1 MQLMGTFATFI
12 KSFGLYFLG
21 NILSKLMMFIL
32 LPIYTDHLKPEELG
46 YYDVANT
53 YLNLLIT
60 FLFIDIYV
68 GIMRFVFD
76 EQNKNNYYRPISNG
90 MIIFAISLL
99 LYSLSVFV
107 VSLFFTV
114 PYLIYIYLYGV
125 CVVCNNLFGY
135 LARTL
140 DKNKVFA
147 FSGVL
152 GTFIIGAI
160 NIIGLLVF
168 KGGIEVLYVASI
180 IGLLVQILILE
191 NHLHVTRQFSI
202 KFYDKSLLNS
212 LVKYSLPLSLN
223 SLAYWFLTGYS
234 NVAISKMLGLEENG
248 IYVVAMK
255 FGLVINLLST
265 CFNLAWQEIIF
276 KRGNEDKESL
286 SLFYSKAVNLLISF
300 LIMGAL
306 FLVHISNII
315 FPFMVADSYNLS
327 KQIIPFCIIAAIIN
341 IISGFMGQIYA
352 ALKVTKTIVYSTF
365 SACLLNVFIVP
376 LFILKWGLVGA
387 TGAIVISYLCNVIM
401 RINFI
406 RKTVTIEIKFAKLA
420 ALCVLLV
427 GSLYVYYQC
436 GLLYNILMLVFL
448 LILSLILYKEY
459 LNALIHQF
467 VRKKYE

>member
-1 MQLMGTFATFI
+1 MGTFTTFI

-32 LPIYTDHLKPEELG
+32 LPIYTEYLAPEELG

-76 EQNKNNYYRPISNG
+76 EQDKNNYYRPISNG
-90 MIIFAISLL
+90 IIIFVISLI
-99 LYSLSVFV
+99 LYSLAVFTI
-107 VSLFFTV
+107 SLFYTIH
-114 PYLIYIYLYGV
+114 YLLYIYIYGV

-140 DKNKVFA
+140 NKNKVFA

-152 GTFIIGAI
+152 GTFIIGGI
-160 NIIGLLVF
+160 SIIGLLYF
-168 KGGIEVLYVASI
+168 KGGIEVLYIASI
-180 IGLLVQILILE
+180 IGLVVQILMLE
-191 NHLHVTRQFSI
+191 NHLHVTRQFST
-202 KFYDKSLLNS
+202 KYYDKTLLNS

-276 KRGNEDKESL
+276 KRGNENKESL
-286 SLFYSKAVNLLISF
+286 SLFYSKTVNLLISF
-300 LIMGAL
+300 LIIGAL
-306 FLVHISNII
+306 LLMHVSNII
-315 FPFMVADSYNLS
+315 FPFMVADSYILS

-341 IISGFMGQIYA
+341 VISGFMGQIYA

-365 SACLLNVFIVP
+365 LACLLNVFIVP
-376 LFILKWGLVGA
+376 LFIMQWGLVGA

-401 RINFI
+401 RISFI
-406 RKTVTIEIKFAKLA
+406 RKTVVIEIQFAKLA
-420 ALCVLLV
+420 SLCILAL

-436 GLLYNILMLVFL
+436 SPLYNICMLVFL

-459 LNALIHQF
+459 LNTLIHQIA
-467 VRKKYE
+467 RKKS

>member
-1 MQLMGTFATFI
+1 MKTFSTFI

-32 LPIYTDHLKPEELG
+32 LPIYTEHLAPEELG

-76 EQNKNNYYRPISNG
+76 EQDKKNYYRPISNG
-90 MIIFAISLL
+90 IIIFVISLVLYSLTVFAISLFCTIHYL
-99 LYSLSVFV
+99 
-107 VSLFFTV
+107 
-114 PYLIYIYLYGV
+114 PYIYIYGI

-140 DKNKVFA
+140 NKNKVFA

-152 GTFIIGAI
+152 GTFIIGSI
-160 NIIGLLVF
+160 SIIGLLYF
-168 KGGIEVLYVASI
+168 KGGIEVLYIASI
-180 IGLLVQILILE
+180 IGLIAQILILE
-191 NHLHVTRQFSI
+191 SQLHVIQQFSS
-202 KFYDKSLLNS
+202 KYYDKNLLNS
-212 LVKYSLPLSLN
+212 LVRYSLPLSLN

-276 KRGNEDKESL
+276 KRGNESKESL

-300 LIMGAL
+300 LVLGAL
-306 FLVHISNII
+306 LLVHVSNII
-315 FPFMVADSYNLS
+315 FPFMVADSYILS

-341 IISGFMGQIYA
+341 VVSGFMGQIYA
-352 ALKVTKTIVYSTF
+352 ALKVTRTIVYSTF
-365 SACLLNVFIVP
+365 VACLLNVFIVP
-376 LFILKWGLVGA
+376 LFIVQWGLVGA
-387 TGAIVISYLCNVIM
+387 TAAIVLSYLSNVIM
-401 RINFI
+401 RISFI
-406 RKTVTIEIKFAKLA
+406 RKTVVIKIKFARLTFF
-420 ALCVLLV
+420 CVLLL

-436 GLLYNILMLVFL
+436 SPIYNILMLVFL
-448 LILSLILYKEY
+448 LALSLILHKEY

-467 VRKKYE
+467 VHRKI